1 MVGKDRE
8 WKGTWNHRLIP
19 NREFIV
25 EKNFMMPYYGTP
37 QPPQEYMTEYHVRKD
52 NTVQYRGNYYSVPSG
67 TYRSG
72 ETTVWLQEAEGCL
85 ELYSKDTGKLLGR
98 HPLNMG
104 RGKIIYDEK
113 HRRARNAGTQKLAER
128 ILIYVSY
135 NKEVA
140 LWLENLRR
148 RKERYYRSNLE
159 VILRS
164 IPSYDGHTLVEAIRM
179 CLDRGIYNGE
189 SVRNLCECVR
199 RNSGEIPE
207 NGSTYISQPPSM
219 HPPFQTGMMQS
230 YKDIFTNHDKT

>member
-1 MVGKDRE
+1 MEPPV
-8 WKGTWNHRLIP
+8 LIP
-19 NREFIV
+19 QPGVYRG
-25 EKNFMMPYYGTP
+25 EKFHDALSWDSSATAR
-37 QPPQEYMTEYHVRKD
+37 YMAEYHVRKD

-72 ETTVWLQEAEGCL
+72 KTQSGCKKLKGVWNCTAKIRESSWADILLTWEEGSSYMMKTTGEPEIPV
-85 ELYSKDTGKLLGR
+85 
-98 HPLNMG
+98 
-104 RGKIIYDEK
+104 
-113 HRRARNAGTQKLAER
+113 HRKLAER

-179 CLDRGIYNGE
+179 CLDRGY
-189 SVRNLCECVR
+189 L
-199 RNSGEIPE
+199 
-207 NGSTYISQPPSM
+207 
-219 HPPFQTGMMQS
+219 
-230 YKDIFTNHDKT
+230 

>member
-1 MVGKDRE
+1 MV
-8 WKGTWNHRLIP
+8 
-19 NREFIV
+19 
-25 EKNFMMPYYGTP
+25 
-37 QPPQEYMTEYHVRKD
+37 
-52 NTVQYRGNYYSVPSG
+52 
-67 TYRSG
+67 
-72 ETTVWLQEAEGCL
+72 
-85 ELYSKDTGKLLGR
+85 
-98 HPLNMG
+98 
-104 RGKIIYDEK
+104 
-113 HRRARNAGTQKLAER
+113 
-128 ILIYVSY
+128 IYVSY

-164 IPSYDGHTLVEAIRM
+164 IPSNDGHTLVEAIRM